1 VRSADG
7 SDGARPAR
15 RLTVARRLLRSPHEV
30 DVKKVLLEILRLAWK
45 VLRVYVWKWL
55 APYVGKLLFVGFVGV
70 AAFTILILLL
80 LQAC

>member
-1 VRSADG
+1 M
-7 SDGARPAR
+7 
-15 RLTVARRLLRSPHEV
+15 
-30 DVKKVLLEILRLAWK
+30 KKVLLEILKLAWK

-55 APYVGKLLFVGFVGV
+55 APYMGKLLFIGFVGV